1 MRILVTGITGYVGR
15 RLADALAA
23 RGYTVTGL
31 ARHPERAR
39 VPYPVHA
46 VDLTLGAGL
55 DDALAGVDVAYYLVH
70 SMEGTVDYAAAEL
83 AGARRFAAAA
93 AKAGVSRIVY
103 MSVLTPATG
112 APSGHVRSRIAVEHA
127 LASGGAEVIV
137 LRASIVIGAES
148 RSFRFLLRLVE
159 RMPILPLPPWR
170 DRRTRP
176 IDERDL
182 LDQLVAAAT
191 ATTDRPI
198 AVFDAVGPDE
208 VTYQD
213 LIERI
218 RDHLMVARPT
228 FPVPISLTAVAA
240 PVAAAIAGEDL
251 GLVAPL
257 MQSLRSDLLPRT
269 PDPHEITLGE
279 PRYDLDAAI
288 EHALRETDEIGD

>member
-23 RGYTVTGL
+23 RGHTIVGL
-31 ARHPERAR
+31 ARHPERCH

-46 VDLTLGAGL
+46 VDLSDGAGV

-83 AGARRFAAAA
+83 AAARRFASAAA
-93 AKAGVSRIVY
+93 RAGVTRIVY
-103 MSVLTPATG
+103 MSVLTPASG
-112 APSGHVRSRIAVEHA
+112 KPSSHVRSRLAVERA
-127 LASGGAEVIV
+127 LTSAGAQVVV

-170 DRRTRP
+170 NRRTRP

-182 LDQLVAAAT
+182 LDQLAAAAT
-191 ATTDRPI
+191 APSDRPLAI
-198 AVFDAVGPDE
+198 FDAVGPDE
-208 VTYQD
+208 VTYEE
-213 LIERI
+213 LIQRI

-228 FPVPISLTAVAA
+228 IPVPVSLTAVTA

-257 MQSLRSDLLPRT
+257 MQSLGNDLLPRT
-269 PDPHEITLGE
+269 PDPHEITLTT
-279 PRYDLDAAI
+279 PRHHLDAAI
-288 EHALRETDEIGD
+288 EHALRETDEIGE